1 MSGRITNLSNPSA
14 PRPVTTS
21 RSAFRRLASIAAVLL
36 VCLWTQGLAA
46 SDAGASASEEPIH
59 LIVLHTND
67 VHGQTLPRR
76 ATWIEDREVW
86 VGGLERAAAYIESV
100 RRRADGPGEGVVLVD
115 GGDWFQGTPE
125 GRVREGREFVKLL
138 KRLDYDAMALGN
150 HEFDLGIEPLLALL
164 LEAEMPSVCA
174 NLYENGERVGWVR
187 PYRIVERCGLRIA
200 FVGLISPST
209 PDITHVEAR
218 RLDFRDPIAEFARA
232 CDELPDDIDLVIP
245 LTHNGLYLDRELA
258 AARPDLPLVVGGHSH
273 TYLRDGVMVGP
284 TRIVQA
290 GDKCTVVGRV
300 DLLIDP
306 TTKRVLS
313 STSRLIELDRD
324 PDPEFVDAELAA
336 GVARLVERTDAAMS
350 VEVGRLSETP
360 VPPTPFASGGLG
372 SWIADSMRTFARAD
386 VGLHNRGGI
395 RSSLA
400 KGPVT
405 RRSLFEVCPF
415 GNTVVSFELTG
426 AELAVCL
433 EQAIESRPEIRIE
446 ISGVELDV
454 RMVDDEER
462 PLRLAA
468 VRVGGQPL
476 DPERRYRMA
485 TNSFLATGG
494 DRIFRFERELDL
506 LDSGVLIN
514 ELLEQQFAGTKSIA
528 LPTDTRFNRVDR

>member
-14 PRPVTTS
+14 ARPVTNARGTL
-21 RSAFRRLASIAAVLL
+21 RRLASIAAVLL

-59 LIVLHTND
+59 LILLHTND

-174 NLYENGERVGWVR
+174 NLYESGERVGWVR

-218 RLDFRDPIAEFARA
+218 RLDFRDPIAEFTRV

-258 AARPDLPLVVGGHSH
+258 VARPDLPLVVGGHSH
-273 TYLRDGVMVGP
+273 TYLRDGVVVGP

-306 TTKRVLS
+306 ATKRVLS

-405 RRSLFEVCPF
+405 RRALFEVCPF

-426 AELAVCL
+426 AELEACL

-446 ISGVELDV
+446 VSGVELDV
-454 RMVDDEER
+454 RMVDDEEH
-462 PLRLAA
+462 PLRLVA
-468 VRVGGQPL
+468 VRVGGEPL
-476 DPERRYRMA
+476 DPKRTYRMA

-494 DRIFRFERELDL
+494 DRVFRFDRELDL

-528 LPTDTRFNRVDR
+528 LPTDSRFARVD